1 MRIGAASFVL
11 LLATA
16 TLGLAGDWTEFR
28 GPTGQGLAE
37 ASGLPTEWSPEKNV
51 AWKVELPGKGWSSPV
66 VLGKKIFLT
75 TAVPKGQGQL
85 LRAVCLD
92 AATGKTLW
100 DELVFEQT
108 GGGCHSKNS
117 HASATPV
124 TDGKHLFVHFGTH
137 GTACLDLDG
146 QIVWKTNEIRY
157 SPVHGNGGS
166 PVLVDGKLIFS
177 CDGSDT
183 ADVVALDQKTGD
195 IVWKTPR
202 PANSGKKFAFS
213 TPLVITVQGMTQVVS
228 AGASTVAAYD
238 PKTGAEI
245 WRVRSPGGYSVV
257 PRPVFGHGLVYLS
270 TGYDQP
276 SILAIRPDG
285 QGDVTA
291 THVAWKFSRSAPRNV
306 SPILVGDELY
316 IVSDN
321 GVLTCLDA
329 KSGEEIWQQR
339 LGGAYSASP
348 IFADGKLY
356 FLNEEGEGVVV
367 QPGKT
372 YKELARNTL
381 EEQTLASYAVV
392 DQSLL
397 IRTEG
402 HLYRM
407 TAK

>member
-1 MRIGAASFVL
+1 MRIGSSWLVL
-11 LLATA
+11 VMATA
-16 TLGLAGDWTEFR
+16 TGVLAGDWTEFR

-37 ASGLPTEWSPEKNV
+37 VSGLPAEWGPDKNV
-51 AWKVELPGKGWSSPV
+51 AWKVSVDGKGWSSPV

-85 LRAVCLD
+85 LRALCLD
-92 AATGKTLW
+92 AANGMTLW
-100 DELVFEQT
+100 DELIFEQAD
-108 GGGCHSKNS
+108 GGCHSKNS

-124 TDGKHLFVHFGTH
+124 TDGTHLFVHFGTH
-137 GTACLDLDG
+137 GTACLDLNG

-157 SPVHGNGGS
+157 NPVHGNGGS
-166 PVLVDGKLIFS
+166 PVLVEGKLIFS
-177 CDGSDT
+177 CDGGDT
-183 ADVVALDQKTGD
+183 AEVVALDQKTGD
-195 IVWKTPR
+195 VAWKTPR

-213 TPLVITVQGMTQVVS
+213 TPLAITVKGKTQVVS

-245 WRVRSPGGYSVV
+245 WRVRYPGGYSVV

-276 SILAIRPDG
+276 SILAVRPDG
-285 QGDVTA
+285 KGDVTA
-291 THVAWKFSRSAPRNV
+291 THVAWKFSRSAPKNP

-316 IVSDN
+316 LVSDN
-321 GVLTCLDA
+321 GVLTCVDA
-329 KSGEEIWQQR
+329 KSGKEHWQQR
-339 LGGAYSASP
+339 LGGDFSASP
-348 IFADGKLY
+348 IFADDKLY
-356 FLNEEGEGVVV
+356 FLNEEGEGFVI

-372 YKELARNTL
+372 YKELARNAL
-381 EEQTLASYAVV
+381 EERTLASFAVV

-397 IRTEG
+397 IRTES